1 MNCMLLWAKHG
12 ISGSLHLKDG
22 SLYRELGT
30 MVLELRLKDGML
42 HRCMIQ
48 EWASDKLTGL

>member
-1 MNCMLLWAKHG
+1 MLLWAKHG